1 MIMEICVFCGA
12 HSLEPTVCSCDKDF
26 EQFDDAVEFEIPIR
40 STPKEASAATWGEKN
55 A

>member
-1 MIMEICVFCGA
+1 MDTCPFCGA

-26 EQFDDAVEFEIPIR
+26 EPFDENIEFDIPIR
-40 STPKEASAATWGEKN
+40 LTPKEASAATWGEKN